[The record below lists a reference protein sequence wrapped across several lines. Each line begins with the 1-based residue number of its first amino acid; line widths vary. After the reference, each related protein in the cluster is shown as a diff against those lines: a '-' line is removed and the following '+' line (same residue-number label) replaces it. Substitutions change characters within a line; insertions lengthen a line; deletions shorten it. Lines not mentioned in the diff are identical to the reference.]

1 MMVSTLL
8 GNSSR
13 VRGEGLR
20 FLQLKCS
27 AGTFC
32 LVVSLVC
39 ADTELIS
46 MALAR
51 SVIAKL
57 SLTSS
62 HRVVDH

>member
-1 MMVSTLL
+1 MMVSTL

-13 VRGEGLR
+13 VRGEGVR
-20 FLQLKCS
+20 FLQLECS

-51 SVIAKL
+51 SIIAKL

>member
-1 MMVSTLL
+1 MMVSTL

-27 AGTFC
+27 AETFC

-46 MALAR
+46 MAFAR
-51 SVIAKL
+51 

-62 HRVVDH
+62 LRVVDH